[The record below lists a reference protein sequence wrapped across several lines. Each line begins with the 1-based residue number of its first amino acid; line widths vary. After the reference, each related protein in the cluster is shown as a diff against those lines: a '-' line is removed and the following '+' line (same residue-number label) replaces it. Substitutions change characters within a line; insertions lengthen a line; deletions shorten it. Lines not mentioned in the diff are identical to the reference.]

1 MGFIYVL
8 FVEFKNYLWFMI
20 DICIFVDFLILIF
33 VVLDS
38 LLFKEY

>member
-1 MGFIYVL
+1 MGFIYVI
-8 FVEFKNYLWFMI
+8 FVEFKNNLWFMI
-20 DICIFVDFLILIF
+20 DICIFVDFLIWIF